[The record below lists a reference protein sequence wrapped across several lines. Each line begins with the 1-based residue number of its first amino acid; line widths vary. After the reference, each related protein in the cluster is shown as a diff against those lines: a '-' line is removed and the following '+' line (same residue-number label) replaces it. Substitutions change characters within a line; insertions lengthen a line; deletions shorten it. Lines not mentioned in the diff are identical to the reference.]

1 MLIGFKRK
9 DVINHYRLKA
19 GRFKLRLKV
28 VFKNK
33 TRNIKQRHSGE
44 RRNPDSATF
53 SWIPDQVRNDVKIRA
68 KALHLKGEG
77 FRPGEWK
84 NKNDNIVVALTPKG
98 LHDWYYGL
106 IKKSGAIVFELKD
119 TPKNI
124 LDRIVFYDENS
135 NFIEKDL
142 SEDDKLYYLSEIK
155 KDISYY
161 RKFSL

>member
-1 MLIGFKRK
+1 
-9 DVINHYRLKA
+9 
-19 GRFKLRLKV
+19 LRLKV

-84 NKNDNIVVALTPKG
+84 NKIVSKFYKMRISRLKNGISNIIHP
-98 LHDWYYGL
+98 H
-106 IKKSGAIVFELKD
+106 S
-119 TPKNI
+119 
-124 LDRIVFYDENS
+124 
-135 NFIEKDL
+135 
-142 SEDDKLYYLSEIK
+142 
-155 KDISYY
+155 
-161 RKFSL
+161 